1 MNRAAGGSIAVA
13 AAAEL
18 QRIPDEGSYA
28 ISSTEIGLVNDAGL
42 AVEVFDNVAVD
53 VVLGTTRKA

>member
-28 ISSTEIGLVNDAGL
+28 ISSTEIGLVTMPGL
-42 AVEVFDNVAVD
+42 AVNAFDD
-53 VVLGTTRKA
+53 VE